1 MAELVSVVVV
11 IPAKG
16 MAKVVSAAAVVV
28 AEVVS
33 AVVVTEVA
41 STVAE
46 GKVYQLLLLTHI
58 VTTTK
63 SKASPPV
70 QIINYTRNTK
80 LRSYSYSCYYLL
92 FVGII

>member
-46 GKVYQLLLLTHI
+46 GKVYHLLLTLI
-58 VTTTK
+58 QPLLLQ
-63 SKASPPV
+63 SP
-70 QIINYTRNTK
+70 
-80 LRSYSYSCYYLL
+80 
-92 FVGII
+92 